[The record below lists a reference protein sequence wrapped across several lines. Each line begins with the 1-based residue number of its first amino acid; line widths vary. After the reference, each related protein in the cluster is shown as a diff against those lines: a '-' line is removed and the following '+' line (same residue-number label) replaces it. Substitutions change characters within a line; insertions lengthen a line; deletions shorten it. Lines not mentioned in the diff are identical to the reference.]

1 VHSIKQQ
8 NSEADR
14 RGNTVCRVIQNIRS
28 DFEEFVD
35 ENADTG
41 GDDYYFASAGQGM
54 RSGPNR
60 ATKNVNFRCLGNYK
74 DVDEDLDLDS
84 IKLKIPNSH
93 GKNDKEMYLEWD

>member
-60 ATKNVNFRCLGNYK
+60 ATRNVNFRCLGNYK